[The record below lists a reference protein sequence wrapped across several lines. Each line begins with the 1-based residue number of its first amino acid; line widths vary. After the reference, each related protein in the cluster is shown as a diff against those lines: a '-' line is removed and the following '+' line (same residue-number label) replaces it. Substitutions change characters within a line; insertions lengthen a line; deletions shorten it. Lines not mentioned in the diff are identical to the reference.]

1 MLKIIG
7 IGNAL
12 VDIMTSLE
20 EDEFLEI
27 NELPKGSMQL
37 VEAEKSAELLKAAAK
52 LKKQQV
58 SGGATA
64 NTIRSLA
71 KLGVETG
78 FIGKVGNDELGNF
91 YEKELTDYG
100 VKPRMMRA
108 DIPTGTALAL
118 VSKDGER
125 TFATHLGAAISLI
138 PEDLKDEDFEDYNIL
153 YLEGYLVQN
162 HDLLTRAAEISK
174 KKNLQLAIDLASYN
188 IVSAEKEFLKPFIRD
203 HVDILFAN
211 EEEAESFFPGKS
223 PEEAVIAFAEMV
235 DTAIVKIGPRGA
247 LIHRGD
253 QKVLVEGRPA
263 QCLDT
268 TGAGDNFAA
277 GFLYGLSEGLDLKHA
292 GDIANLLGANVIEV
306 VGTSMDD
313 VRWGSIKNEIRKIQN
328 NP

>member
-12 VDIMTSLE
+12 VDIMTTLD
-20 EDEFLEI
+20 EDEYLNI
-27 NELPKGSMQL
+27 NALPKGSMQL
-37 VEAEKSAELLKAAAK
+37 VEAGKSADLLKAAEK
-52 LKKQQV
+52 FKKQQV
-58 SGGATA
+58 TGGATA

-71 KLGVETG
+71 KLGVETC
-78 FIGKVGNDELGNF
+78 FIGKVGKDELGNF

-125 TFATHLGAAISLI
+125 TFATHLGAAISLM
-138 PEDLKDEDFEDYNIL
+138 PEDLKDEDFEGYNIL

-174 KKNLQLAIDLASYN
+174 KNNLQLAIDLASYN
-188 IVSAEKEFLKPFIRD
+188 IVSAEKDFLKPFVRD

-223 PEEAVIAFAEMV
+223 PEEAVMAFAGLV
-235 DTAIVKIGPRGA
+235 DTAIVKIGHRGA

-253 QKVLVEGRPA
+253 ENVLVKGRPA
-263 QCLDT
+263 KCIDT

-277 GFLYGLSEGLDLKHA
+277 GFLYGLSEGLELKHA
-292 GDIANLLGANVIEV
+292 GDIANLLGANVVEV
-306 VGTSMDD
+306 VGTSMDE
-313 VRWGSIKNEIRKIQN
+313 VRWGSIKKEIKKIIS
-328 NP
+328 

>member
-20 EDEFLEI
+20 EDEFLEH
-27 NELPKGSMQL
+27 NKLPKGSMHL
-37 VEAEKSAELLKAAAK
+37 VEADKSAELLGAAVRY
-52 LKKQQV
+52 KKQQV
-58 SGGATA
+58 TGGATA

-78 FIGKVGNDELGNF
+78 FIGKVGKDELGDF

-125 TFATHLGAAISLI
+125 TFATHLGAAVSLL
-138 PEDLKDEDFEDYNIL
+138 PEDLKDEDFAPYNIL

-162 HDLLTRAAEISK
+162 HDLLLRAAEISK
-174 KKNLQLAIDLASYN
+174 KQHMQIAIDLASYN
-188 IVSAEKEFLKPFIRD
+188 IVEAEIDFLKPFVRD
-203 HVDILFAN
+203 YVDILFAN

-223 PEEAVIAFAEMV
+223 PEEAVIAFSELV
-235 DTAIVKIGPRGA
+235 DTAIVKVGPKGA

-253 QKVLVEGRPA
+253 ERVLVKGRPA
-263 QCLDT
+263 KCLDT

-277 GFLYGLSEGLDLKHA
+277 GFLYGLSEGLDMKNA
-292 GDIANLLGANVIEV
+292 GDVANLLAARVIEV
-306 VGTSMDD
+306 MGTSMDD
-313 VRWGSIKNEIRKIQN
+313 IRWGHIKKEIKKIIS
-328 NP
+328 